1 MKKTFACL
9 AHRRLIFGYLLFLFF
24 TLPSFA
30 ADESSSNEFEKTKSN
45 KKQVIVTEYFDIIFT
60 EDSKQSALILAD
72 SVDALYLKAC
82 ALLKSEPYFR
92 LPLVL
97 VSGIDVLNGY
107 FSYIPYNHIVLY
119 DTIPE
124 EGSLAVFSESL
135 LSVFYHEVV
144 HAVSIQ
150 KKSKTLRNFSKIFGD
165 VFTPAPF
172 LYTPLFMIEGVTV
185 SLESRD
191 GEGRLN
197 DSFATQIIRQAKIE
211 EKFPTWQQAS
221 QARDIYPVGSTP
233 YLFGGAFSDYL
244 QNTYGMDSYG
254 EFWGELGKFHFFGS
268 LESIVA
274 KVYGKKQS
282 QRYQS
287 RTQSYLESIVAKVYG
302 KKLKD
307 LWNEFENSVPL
318 PESDSIIDPKKS
330 NEIKSLQTKKAL
342 YQFLT
347 QSQKG
352 FAWFDAS
359 SNEIWYESFET
370 GNRKK
375 LFTTSDGQQALSLS
389 LDGNYL
395 VSSFVEAYPYG
406 NNKTVVY
413 NLAKKKKLQT
423 FNSLRDASLVQ
434 LADGKDYLAGVKTEG
449 QLASIEVWSFLEKK
463 DKPAHLKNF
472 PLNSIPFSL
481 QALDDGRLAYILK
494 AKESWSLV
502 FWNPLDGSEESI
514 QVLSGREPLKYLN
527 PVFFDDNLIGLSFSY
542 AEKDSL
548 PKMGF
553 FDFASKSIFLQSQN
567 FSGGLHYPL
576 MKDSAVVFVSKF
588 FDHDSLFVSPFETI
602 FKDARF
608 IKADTMADDA
618 DARLAEVLAEGLE
631 IESMEAIA
639 SIESV
644 DDEARPETISLDAY
658 KTKKYN
664 PIAYMTK
671 GIFLPTVSLDVTED
685 TSGNEEIDFSLGF
698 MYVTGDPADTW
709 QILIQPSYD
718 FTNEKIYLQTEI
730 ATTAFPLPLSLEGLS
745 VFGLDGSVEN
755 DYKLSSTIEI
765 PLGNSP
771 YGLNFAT
778 SLFLSHGR
786 KNAESA
792 FFNFLHNGN
801 IFSFSSIR
809 NTNLNPFALKGFEL
823 GTSLCFFDPE
833 YPKLSLDTNYAYNF
847 FASYCLPQV
856 LPIQNPIGFTYNLP
870 TVFEASLF
878 TSQNVYEE
886 EEALWSASAK
896 TILFAFDFQ
905 NALSNI
911 YIQRFVFEAEYA
923 CEQGLDFIDYKNPL
937 DNFSHIER
945 DLFKD
950 SVAISAYF
958 TSSVIFGMLVT
969 QLKIDLGATFRY
981 HIREKKP
988 EWSLL
993 VGFNM

>member
-1 MKKTFACL
+1 MKK
-9 AHRRLIFGYLLFLFF
+9 IFGELPRGTLAFCYMFF
-24 TLPSFA
+24 FFFVLSSFA

-97 VSGIDVLNGY
+97 VSGVDVLNGY
-107 FSYIPYNHIVLY
+107 FSYAPYNHIVLY
-119 DTIPE
+119 DTIPD
-124 EGSLAVFSESL
+124 EGSLAVFSETL

-150 KKSKTLRNFSKIFGD
+150 KKSKTWKNLSKVFGD
-165 VFTPAPF
+165 IFTPAPF
-172 LYTPLFMIEGVTV
+172 IYTPLFMIEGVTV

-197 DSFATQIIRQAKIE
+197 DSFATHIIRQAKIE
-211 EKFPTWQQAS
+211 EKFPNWQQAS

-233 YLFGGAFSDYL
+233 YLFGGAFSAYL
-244 QNTYGMDSYG
+244 QNAYGMDSYAQ
-254 EFWGELGKFHFFGS
+254 FWEEVGKLHFFGS
-268 LESIVA
+268 
-274 KVYGKKQS
+274 
-282 QRYQS
+282 
-287 RTQSYLESIVAKVYG
+287 LESIVAKVYG

-307 LWNEFENSVPL
+307 LWNEFKDSVSL
-318 PESDSIIDPKKS
+318 PEPHSIIDPKNV

-342 YQFLT
+342 YRFLT

-359 SNEIWYESFET
+359 SNEIWYEAFET

-375 LFTTSDGQQALSLS
+375 LFTTSNGQQSLSLS

-395 VSSFVEAYPYG
+395 VSSFVEAYPFG

-423 FNSLRDASLVQ
+423 FNSLRDASFVQ
-434 LADGKDYLAGVKTEG
+434 LADGKEYLAGVKTEG
-449 QLASIEVWSFLEKK
+449 QLASIEVWAFLENK
-463 DKPAHLKNF
+463 DTAESIKSF

-494 AKESWSLV
+494 EKESWSLV
-502 FWNPLDGSEESI
+502 FWNPLDGREEAV

-576 MKDSAVVFVSKF
+576 MKDSAVIFVSKF

-608 IKADTMADDA
+608 IKSEKTFDDA
-618 DARLAEVLAEGLE
+618 DVILEEVLAEGFE
-631 IESMEAIA
+631 RESMEAIA

-644 DDEARPETISLDAY
+644 DDEARPETTSLDAY

-671 GIFLPTVSLDVTED
+671 GIFLPTVLLDVSED

-698 MYVTGDPADTW
+698 MYLTGDPADTW

-718 FTNEKIYLQTEI
+718 FTNEKIYLQTGI

-745 VFGLDGSVEN
+745 VFGLDGYVKNNYS
-755 DYKLSSTIEI
+755 LSSTIEI

-771 YGLNFAT
+771 YSFNFSTA
-778 SLFLSHGR
+778 LFLSHGR

-809 NTNLNPFALKGFEL
+809 NTNLNPFTLKGFEL
-823 GTSLCFFDPE
+823 GISLYFFDSE
-833 YPKLSLDTNYAYNF
+833 YTKLSLDTNYAYNF
-847 FASYCLPQV
+847 FASYYLPKL
-856 LPIQNPIGFTYNLP
+856 LPLQNAIAFTYNLP

-878 TSQNVYEE
+878 TSKNIYEE

-905 NALSNI
+905 NALSNT

-923 CEQGLDFIDYKNPL
+923 CAQGLDFIDYKNPL

-950 SVAISAYF
+950 SIAISAHF
-958 TSSVIFGMLVT
+958 TSSVIVGMLVT
-969 QLKIDLGATFRY
+969 QLKIDLGTTFRY
-981 HIREKKP
+981 HIQDRKP
-988 EWSLL
+988 GWSLL
-993 VGFNM
+993 LRFH

>member
-1 MKKTFACL
+1 MKKIVTGL
-9 AHRRLIFGYLLFLFF
+9 VNRRLIFGHLFFLFF
-24 TLPSFA
+24 ILSSFA
-30 ADESSSNEFEKTKSN
+30 ADVSSSNEFEKTKSN

-82 ALLKSEPYFR
+82 ALLNSEAYFR

-97 VSGIDVLNGY
+97 VSGVDVLNAY
-107 FSYIPYNHIVLY
+107 FSYVPYNHIVLY
-119 DTIPE
+119 DTIPD

-150 KKSKTLRNFSKIFGD
+150 KKSKTWKNISKVFGD
-165 VFTPAPF
+165 ILTPAPF
-172 LYTPLFMIEGVTV
+172 IYTPLFVIEGVTV
-185 SLESRD
+185 SLESRE

-211 EKFPTWQQAS
+211 GKFPTWQQAS
-221 QARDIYPVGSTP
+221 QARDIYPIGATP
-233 YLFGGAFSDYL
+233 YLFGGAFSAYL
-244 QNTYGMDSYG
+244 QNAYGMDSYG

-274 KVYGKKQS
+274 KVYGKK
-282 QRYQS
+282 
-287 RTQSYLESIVAKVYG
+287 
-302 KKLKD
+302 LKE
-307 LWNEFENSVPL
+307 LWSEFKDSVSL
-318 PESDSIIDPKKS
+318 PESHSIIDPKKS

-434 LADGKDYLAGVKTEG
+434 LADGKKYLAGVKTEG
-449 QLASIEVWSFLEKK
+449 QLASIEVWAFLEKK
-463 DKPAHLKNF
+463 DRAESIKSF

-502 FWNPLDGSEESI
+502 FWNPLDGGEETV

-639 SIESV
+639 SIESI
-644 DDEARPETISLDAY
+644 DDEVIAETISFDAY

-671 GIFLPTVSLDVTED
+671 GIFLPTASLEA
-685 TSGNEEIDFSLGF
+685 SEEKNAKGELDYSFSFGF
-698 MYVTGDPADTW
+698 MYLTGDPADTW

-718 FTNEKIYLQTEI
+718 FKNEKIYLQTEI

-745 VFGLDGSVEN
+745 VFGLDGSVKN
-755 DYKLSSTIEI
+755 DYSLSSAIEI
-765 PLGNSP
+765 PLGNSA
-771 YGLNFAT
+771 YSFNFST
-778 SLFLSHGR
+778 TLFLSHGR
-786 KNAESA
+786 KNVESA
-792 FFNFLHNGN
+792 FSNFLHNGN

-809 NTNLNPFALKGFEL
+809 NANLNPFALKGFEL
-823 GTSLCFFDPE
+823 GASLWFFDPE
-833 YPKLSLDTNYAYNF
+833 DPMLFIDTNYAYNF
-847 FASYCLPQV
+847 FASYYLPQV
-856 LPIQNPIGFTYNLP
+856 LPLQNAIGFTYNLP

-886 EEALWSASAK
+886 ERALWSASAK
-896 TILFAFDFQ
+896 TILFAYDLQ
-905 NALSNI
+905 KALSNI

-923 CEQGLDFIDYKNPL
+923 CMQGVDFIDYKNPL
-937 DNFSHIER
+937 DNFLHIER
-945 DLFKD
+945 SLFKD
-950 SVAISAYF
+950 SIAISAHF

-969 QLKIDLGATFRY
+969 QLKIDLGTSFRY
-981 HIREKKP
+981 HIRDRKP
-988 EWSLL
+988 GWSLL
-993 VGFNM
+993 LRFNI

>member
-1 MKKTFACL
+1 MKKIFIGF
-9 AHRRLIFGYLLFLFF
+9 AHRRLVFCYLLFLFF
-24 TLPSFA
+24 TLSSFA
-30 ADESSSNEFEKTKSN
+30 ADESSSNEFEKNKSN

-82 ALLKSEPYFR
+82 ALLESEAYFR

-97 VSGIDVLNGY
+97 VSGVDVLNAY
-107 FSYIPYNHIVLY
+107 FSYVPYNHIVLY

-165 VFTPAPF
+165 VFPPAPF

-274 KVYGKKQS
+274 KVYGKK
-282 QRYQS
+282 
-287 RTQSYLESIVAKVYG
+287 
-302 KKLKD
+302 LKE
-307 LWNEFENSVPL
+307 LWNEFRDSISL
-318 PESDSIIDPKKS
+318 PEPHSIIDPKNT

-342 YQFLT
+342 YRFLT

-375 LFTTSDGQQALSLS
+375 LFTTSNGQQSLSLS

-395 VSSFVEAYPYG
+395 VSSFVEAYPFG

-413 NLAKKKKLQT
+413 NLANKKKLQT

-553 FDFASKSIFLQSQN
+553 VDFASKSIFLQSQN

-576 MKDSAVVFVSKF
+576 MKDSAVIFVSKF

-608 IKADTMADDA
+608 IKPDTMSDDA
-618 DARLAEVLAEGLE
+618 DARLAEVLAGGLE
-631 IESMEAIA
+631 IES
-639 SIESV
+639 IESM
-644 DDEARPETISLDAY
+644 DDEAIPETTSLDAY

-671 GIFLPTVSLDVTED
+671 GIFLPTLSLEIIDD
-685 TSGNEEIDFSLGF
+685 TSDNDEFDLSLSFGF
-698 MYVTGDPADTW
+698 MYLTGDPADTW

-730 ATTAFPLPLSLEGLS
+730 ATTAFPLPLSLEGIS
-745 VFGLDGSVEN
+745 VFGLDGSVQN
-755 DYKLSSTIEI
+755 DYTLSSAIEI

-771 YGLNFAT
+771 YSFNFSTA
-778 SLFLSHGR
+778 LFLSHGK

-801 IFSFSSIR
+801 ILSFSSIR
-809 NTNLNPFALKGFEL
+809 NANLNPFALKGFEL
-823 GTSLCFFDPE
+823 GASLWFFDTKDPE
-833 YPKLSLDTNYAYNF
+833 FSLDTNYAYNF

-886 EEALWSASAK
+886 EEALWSASA
-896 TILFAFDFQ
+896 TTTLFAFDFQ

-911 YIQRFVFEAEYA
+911 YIQRFIFEAEYA
-923 CEQGLDFIDYKNPL
+923 CMQGLDYIDYKNPL

-945 DLFKD
+945 NLFKD
-950 SVAISAYF
+950 SVAISAHF
-958 TSSVIFGMLVT
+958 TSSVIVGMLLT

-981 HIREKKP
+981 HIKDRKP

-993 VGFNM
+993 IRFH